1 MGDGPSW
8 SKSETTEKKEEKQE
22 EGGVNVVVRELT
34 LVAMFEFVR

>member
-8 SKSETTEKKEEKQE
+8 SKSEMTAKKEEKQE
-22 EGGVNVVVRELT
+22 EGGVKVVVREPM